1 MKWTVE
7 LDEGAEKK
15 LAKLDRQVTKRIL
28 SFLFERVAA
37 LENPRSIGEA
47 LQGGNLGAYWKY
59 RVGDYRLICEIQDE
73 TITIV
78 TLKIGHRRE
87 VYK

>member
-1 MKWTVE
+1 MAWTIE
-7 LDEGAEKK
+7 LSDPAKK
-15 LAKLDRQVTKRIL
+15 NLKQFDPQTTKRIL
-28 SFLFERVAA
+28 AFLFERVAS
-37 LENPRSIGEA
+37 LENPRNIGDA
-47 LQGGNLGAYWKY
+47 LQGAEFSGYWKY